1 MSIIIS
7 FLAENPRL
15 IILASVGCLFVF
27 LFIPWPGGLKSWSAL
42 PRADD
47 PETLSKL
54 RQRMVERDIR
64 GRGIK
69 DPRLLEA
76 LSMIPRHEFVPKAL
90 WSAAYED
97 RPLPIGSGQTISQ
110 PYVVALMT
118 ELLEL
123 RGNEQVLE
131 IGTGSGY
138 QAAVLA
144 KMAEKVYSIEIIPS
158 LSERAGQVLTR
169 LGFTNVELRVGDGF
183 YGWAEKAPFDAIL
196 LTAAAPRIPERL
208 WSQLREGGR
217 LVMPLGEEGKTQTLI
232 RARKVKGK
240 QLIEDLSAVLFVPLT
255 GAIERER
262 R

>member
-15 IILASVGCLFVF
+15 IVLASVGCLVVF
-27 LFIPWPGGLKSWSAL
+27 LFISWPGGIKSWSAL
-42 PRADD
+42 SRDYD
-47 PETLSKL
+47 PETLSRL
-54 RQRMVERDIR
+54 RQRMVERDLR
-64 GRGIK
+64 GRGIQ
-69 DPRLLEA
+69 DPRVLEA
-76 LSMIPRHEFVPKAL
+76 LGSIPRHEFVPKTL

-123 RGNEQVLE
+123 KGKEKVLE

-158 LSERAGQVLTR
+158 LSERAGEVLTR
-169 LGFTNVELRVGDGF
+169 LGFTNVELKVGDGF
-183 YGWAEKAPFDAIL
+183 YGWAEKGPFDAIL

-208 WSQLREGGR
+208 WEQLREGGR
-217 LVMPLGEEGKTQTLI
+217 LIMPLGEEGKTQRLI
-232 RARKVKGK
+232 RARKLKGK

-255 GAIERER
+255 GAIEREKR
-262 R
+262 